1 MAQSF
6 NLDGG
11 ELDRFIQR
19 MNDLHT
25 TIDNHVKDAK
35 GHAYDLSHHL
45 QGGAGDALQRTF
57 ESFLT
62 AAQRMNDT
70 LLQNADNLQDVNKKY
85 GHVEMDQLHHL
96 KEVDSMLDLR
106 P

>member
-11 ELDRFIQR
+11 KLDDFIRQ

-25 TIDNHVKDAK
+25 TIDGHVQTARATA
-35 GHAYDLSHHL
+35 GELAHHL
-45 QGGAGDALQRTF
+45 QGGAGDALQATF
-57 ESFLT
+57 ERFLD
-62 AAQRMNDT
+62 AAKRMNDS

-96 KEVDSMLDLR
+96 KEVDSLLNM
-106 P
+106 

>member
-11 ELDRFIQR
+11 KLDTFISE
-19 MNDLHT
+19 MNQLHSTIEGHVNTARSSAADL
-25 TIDNHVKDAK
+25 A
-35 GHAYDLSHHL
+35 HHL
-45 QGGAGDALQRTF
+45 KGGAGDALQATF
-57 ESFLT
+57 ERFLD
-62 AAQRMNDT
+62 AAKRMNDS

-96 KEVDSMLDLR
+96 KEVDSLLNM
-106 P
+106 